1 MKRQCSHIL
10 GFILYDCVL
19 HFQTV
24 ISVFP
29 NQHKLQPAGFRGRGT
44 DSSSFVF
51 SPCVQPP
58 LEHIDCLV
66 LIIIQTKEKKVHHQ
80 CGPECFVSKHHV
92 TTDLQSISENTGFYI
107 CRKKKDLRFSVGIP
121 KNIIYICKI
130 QC

>member
-29 NQHKLQPAGFRGRGT
+29 NQHKLEPAGSRGRGT

-51 SPCVQPP
+51 YPCAHPL
-58 LEHIDCLV
+58 LEHIACLV

-92 TTDLQSISENTGFYI
+92 TADL
-107 CRKKKDLRFSVGIP
+107 
-121 KNIIYICKI
+121 
-130 QC
+130 